1 MTHDFEEFWKA
12 YPKRPNNPKHPAR
25 LAWEAK
31 VKAGVLPP
39 QDRIIAA
46 VEAYK
51 RHLKMEKTEPKFIC
65 HTRTWISQERWEEW
79 LTTDVPVTKSQINTP
94 DFMRPIVDF
103 MGLGF
108 RLYENCQFAC
118 CGTYVSVT
126 TDSEF
131 VAERAAHSLV
141 THMERVLKKPVVV
154 TLRAKT

>member
-39 QDRIIAA
+39 QDQIMRSI
-46 VEAYK
+46 EAY
-51 RHLKMEKTEPKFIC
+51 RLYVIREKLEPKYIC
-65 HTRTWISQERWEEW
+65 HTRTWVSQERWEEW
-79 LTTDVPVTKSQINTP
+79 LTNDAAPTSKPINIPPFMVPVA
-94 DFMRPIVDF
+94 DF

-108 RLYENCQFAC
+108 RLYEDCQFAC
-118 CGTYVSVT
+118 FGSHVSVT

-141 THMERVLKKPVVV
+141 THMERVLKRPVIV
-154 TLRAKT
+154 TVRAKT